1 MWPHTAE
8 YQRHVEPLSGRWEH
22 QWGRSLSAEPN
33 FALIGK
39 LALWFTEISTWTW
52 DVMTHLR
59 LAASVVWTS
68 VCVPFSAQLA
78 GVQKAPAYESLRHH
92 RMPRWCAKNLI
103 RLWSLWTSLGSASF
117 TGCNNLFRITF
128 KVANLLS
135 CFQSV
140 FGQLTSSL
148 ATHVMVNRLKNKL
161 ITLSLFSL
169 KKEKSLMNQMN
180 K

>member
-1 MWPHTAE
+1 MARWDQHASVRSGGRCLPLILSRMWPHTAA
-8 YQRHVEPLSGRWEH
+8 YQRHVEPLSRRQEH
-22 QWGRSLSAEPN
+22 QWGRSLNAEPN

-68 VCVPFSAQLA
+68 VCVPFSTQLA
-78 GVQKAPAYESLRHH
+78 GVQKAQAYESLRHH
-92 RMPRWCAKNLI
+92 LMPRLCARDLI
-103 RLWSLWTSLGSASF
+103 RVWRLWTSLGSAGF

-140 FGQLTSSL
+140 FGQLTSS
-148 ATHVMVNRLKNKL
+148 
-161 ITLSLFSL
+161 
-169 KKEKSLMNQMN
+169 
-180 K
+180 